1 MKGLL
6 LKEFLMLKKGSTML
20 IIFFILFGING
31 LAGNATVFFLFPLFT
46 DLLLYGHI
54 NYDEQSKWQQ
64 YSIAMP
70 YGRKTIVSS
79 KYIAMAIGAVVS
91 TVLVVLLYSVT
102 VAIGKAEFSLK
113 SLIGY
118 VILSL
123 AVGIVYPTFF
133 LPLAYKFN
141 SEKGRTIMLF
151 LNVASGAIA
160 VFLLSA
166 IDGTG
171 ILAKLSNYTDILPYI
186 SIAAVLV
193 LFALSWLISV
203 KIYEKRD
210 L

>member
-6 LKEFLMLKKGSTML
+6 LKEFVMLKKGAATLLIFLGFFGLSGPAGNPTML
-20 IIFFILFGING
+20 
-31 LAGNATVFFLFPLFT
+31 FLIPLFSAV
-46 DLLLYGHI
+46 LLYGHI

-70 YGRKTIVSS
+70 YGRKKIVSS
-79 KYIAMAIGAVVS
+79 KYVAMVIAAVFS
-91 TVLVVLLYSVT
+91 TVLVVLLYSVS
-102 VAIGKAEFSLK
+102 VAIGKAEYSLK

-123 AVGIVYPTFF
+123 AIGIVYPTFF

-151 LNVASGAIA
+151 LNGASGAIA
-160 VFLLSA
+160 VFLLTA

-171 ILAKLSNYTDILPYI
+171 ILAKLSNYTNILPYI
-186 SIAAVLV
+186 AIAAVLV
-193 LFALSWLISV
+193 LFALSWIISI

>member
-6 LKEFLMLKKGSTML
+6 LKEFLMLKKGAATLLIFLGCFGLIGPSGNPTML
-20 IIFFILFGING
+20 LMI
-31 LAGNATVFFLFPLFT
+31 PLFSAI
-46 DLLLYGHI
+46 LLYGHI

-64 YSIAMP
+64 YSIALP
-70 YGRKTIVSS
+70 YGRKMIVSA
-79 KYIAMAIGAVVS
+79 KYAAMAIGAVVS
-91 TVLVVLLYSVT
+91 TVLVVLLHGVT

-113 SLIGY
+113 DLVGHL
-118 VILSL
+118 VLSL
-123 AVGIVYPTFF
+123 AIGIIYPTFF

-151 LNVASGAIA
+151 LNGASGAIA

-166 IDGTG
+166 IEATG
-171 ILAKLSNYTDILPYI
+171 ILAKLSNYTNILPYI
-186 SIAAVLV
+186 AVAAVLV
-193 LFALSWLISV
+193 LFALSWIISV

>member
-6 LKEFLMLKKGSTML
+6 LKELIMLKKGAATLLIFLGCFGLIGPSGNPTML
-20 IIFFILFGING
+20 LMI
-31 LAGNATVFFLFPLFT
+31 PLFSAI
-46 DLLLYGHI
+46 LLYGHI

-64 YSIAMP
+64 YSIALP
-70 YGRKTIVSS
+70 YGRKMIVSA
-79 KYIAMAIGAVVS
+79 KYAAMAIGAVVS
-91 TVLVVLLYSVT
+91 TVLVVLLYGVT

-113 SLIGY
+113 DLVGHL
-118 VILSL
+118 VLSL
-123 AVGIVYPTFF
+123 AIGIVYPSFF

-151 LNVASGAIA
+151 LNGASGAIA

-171 ILAKLSNYTDILPYI
+171 ILAKLSNYTNILPYI
-186 SIAAVLV
+186 AIAAVLV

>member
-6 LKEFLMLKKGSTML
+6 LKEFLMLKKGWVTL
-20 IIFFILFGING
+20 VIFFIAFGIDG
-31 LAGNATVFFLFPLFT
+31 VGSDFICFMLPLFVAI
-46 DLLLYGHI
+46 LLYGHI

-64 YSIAMP
+64 YSIALP
-70 YGRKTIVSS
+70 YGRKMIVSA
-79 KYIAMAIGAVVS
+79 KYAAMAIGAVVS
-91 TVLVVLLYSVT
+91 TVLVVLLYGVT

-113 SLIGY
+113 DLVGHL
-118 VILSL
+118 VLSL
-123 AVGIVYPTFF
+123 AIGIVYPSFF

-151 LNVASGAIA
+151 LNGASGAIA

-171 ILAKLSNYTDILPYI
+171 ILAKLSNYTNILPYI
-186 SIAAVLV
+186 AIAAVLV

>member
-6 LKEFLMLKKGSTML
+6 LKEFLMLKKGAAALLIFLGCFGLFGPAGNLTML
-20 IIFFILFGING
+20 LLI
-31 LAGNATVFFLFPLFT
+31 PLFSAV
-46 DLLLYGHI
+46 LLYGHI

-64 YSIAMP
+64 YSIALP
-70 YGRKTIVSS
+70 YGRKMIVSA
-79 KYIAMAIGAVVS
+79 KYAAMAIGAVVS

-102 VAIGKAEFSLK
+102 VAIGKAEFTLK
-113 SLIGY
+113 DLVGY
-118 VILSL
+118 AILSL
-123 AVGIVYPTFF
+123 AIGIIYPTFF

-151 LNVASGAIA
+151 LNGASGAIA

-166 IDGTG
+166 IEATG
-171 ILAKLSNYTDILPYI
+171 ILAKLSNYTNILPYI
-186 SIAAVLV
+186 AIAAVLV
-193 LFALSWLISV
+193 LFALSWFASV

>member
-6 LKEFLMLKKGSTML
+6 LKELIMLKKGAATLL
-20 IIFFILFGING
+20 IFLGCFGLIG
-31 LAGNATVFFLFPLFT
+31 PAGNLTILLLIPLFSAV
-46 DLLLYGHI
+46 LLYGHI

-64 YSIAMP
+64 YSIALP

-79 KYIAMAIGAVVS
+79 KYVAMAIGAVVS
-91 TVLVVLLYSVT
+91 TVLVGFLYGVT
-102 VAIGKAEFSLK
+102 VAIGKAESSLK

-141 SEKGRTIMLF
+141 SEKGRLIMMF
-151 LNVASGAIA
+151 LNGASGAIA
-160 VFLLSA
+160 VFLLSVIEA
-166 IDGTG
+166 TG
-171 ILAKLSNYTDILPYI
+171 IVAKLSNYTNILPYI
-186 SIAAVLV
+186 AVAAVLV
-193 LFALSWLISV
+193 LFALSWIISV

>member
-6 LKEFLMLKKGSTML
+6 LKEFLMLKKGWVAL
-20 IIFFILFGING
+20 VIFFIAFGLGGI
-31 LAGNATVFFLFPLFT
+31 GNDFMCFMLPLFIAI
-46 DLLLYGHI
+46 LLYGHI

-64 YSIAMP
+64 YSIVLP
-70 YGRKTIVSS
+70 YGRKMIVSA
-79 KYIAMAIGAVVS
+79 KYAAMAIGAVVS
-91 TVLVVLLYSVT
+91 TVLVVLLYGVT
-102 VAIGKAEFSLK
+102 VAIGKAEFSLND
-113 SLIGY
+113 LVGHL
-118 VILSL
+118 VLSL
-123 AVGIVYPTFF
+123 AIGIVYPSFF

-151 LNVASGAIA
+151 LNGASGAIA

-171 ILAKLSNYTDILPYI
+171 ILAKLSNYTNILPYI
-186 SIAAVLV
+186 AIAAVLV

>member
-6 LKEFLMLKKGSTML
+6 LKEFFMLKKNSIGFLLFIAVFLIGGFKGNPAVLFML
-20 IIFFILFGING
+20 
-31 LAGNATVFFLFPLFT
+31 PLYMAI
-46 DLLLYGHI
+46 LLYGHM
-54 NYDEQSKWQQ
+54 NFDEQCKWQQ
-64 YSIAMP
+64 YSMAMP
-70 YGRKTIVSS
+70 YGRKMIVSS
-79 KYIAMAIGAVVS
+79 KYVAMAIAAVVS
-91 TVLVVLLYSVT
+91 SIIVT
-102 VAIGKAEFSLK
+102 IFYGVGIAIDATGFS
-113 SLIGY
+113 SSSI
-118 VILSL
+118 VSSIILSL
-123 AVGIVYPTFF
+123 AIGIIYPTFI

-151 LNVASGAIA
+151 LNGASGAIA

-171 ILAKLSNYTDILPYI
+171 ILAKLSNYTNILPYI
-186 SIAAVLV
+186 ATASVLV

>member
-6 LKEFLMLKKGSTML
+6 LKELIMLKKGAATLLIFLGCFGLIGPSGNPTML
-20 IIFFILFGING
+20 LMI
-31 LAGNATVFFLFPLFT
+31 PLFSAI
-46 DLLLYGHI
+46 LLYGHI

-64 YSIAMP
+64 YSIALP
-70 YGRKTIVSS
+70 YGRKMIVSA
-79 KYIAMAIGAVVS
+79 KYAAMAIGAVVS
-91 TVLVVLLYSVT
+91 TVLVVLLYGVT

-113 SLIGY
+113 DLVGY
-118 VILSL
+118 LVLSL
-123 AVGIVYPTFF
+123 AIGIVYPSFF

-151 LNVASGAIA
+151 LNGASGAIA

-171 ILAKLSNYTDILPYI
+171 ILAKLSNYTNILPYI
-186 SIAAVLV
+186 AIAAVLV
-193 LFALSWLISV
+193 LFALSWLISI

>member
-6 LKEFLMLKKGSTML
+6 LKELIMLKKGSVIL

-31 LAGNATVFFLFPLFT
+31 LAGNATMFFLFPLFT

-64 YSIAMP
+64 YSIALP

-79 KYIAMAIGAVVS
+79 KYVAMAVGAVVS
-91 TVLVVLLYSVT
+91 TAIVVLSYGVS

-113 SLIGY
+113 SLVGY

-123 AVGIVYPTFF
+123 AIGIVYPTFF

-151 LNVASGAIA
+151 LNGASGAIA
-160 VFLLSA
+160 VFLLTA

-171 ILAKLSNYTDILPYI
+171 IVAKLSNYTNILPYI
-186 SIAAVLV
+186 AIAAVIV
-193 LFALSWLISV
+193 LFALSWFISV

>member
-6 LKEFLMLKKGSTML
+6 LKEFLMLKKGWVTL
-20 IIFFILFGING
+20 VIFFIAFGIG
-31 LAGNATVFFLFPLFT
+31 GIGSDFMCFMLPLFVAI
-46 DLLLYGHI
+46 LLYGHI

-64 YSIAMP
+64 YSIALP
-70 YGRKTIVSS
+70 YGRKMIVSA
-79 KYIAMAIGAVVS
+79 KYAAMAIGAVVS
-91 TVLVVLLYSVT
+91 TVLVVLLYGVT
-102 VAIGKAEFSLK
+102 VAIGKAEFTLK
-113 SLIGY
+113 DLVGY
-118 VILSL
+118 AILSL

-151 LNVASGAIA
+151 LNGASGAIA

-166 IDGTG
+166 IEATG
-171 ILAKLSNYTDILPYI
+171 ILAKLSNYTNILPYI
-186 SIAAVLV
+186 AIAAVLV

-203 KIYEKRD
+203 KIYEKRE

>member
-6 LKEFLMLKKGSTML
+6 IKEFIMLKKGAATLLIFLGIFGLSGFAGNTTML
-20 IIFFILFGING
+20 
-31 LAGNATVFFLFPLFT
+31 FLLPLFSAV
-46 DLLLYGHI
+46 LLYGHI

-70 YGRKTIVSS
+70 YGRKMIVSA
-79 KYIAMAIGAVVS
+79 KYVAMAIAAIMS
-91 TVLVVLLYSVT
+91 TSLLIICYAISIVL
-102 VAIGKAEFSLK
+102 GKTEFSLN
-113 SLIGY
+113 SLLGYILLSIAIGIIY
-118 VILSL
+118 PSL
-123 AVGIVYPTFF
+123 F

-141 SEKGRTIMLF
+141 SEKGRTIMMF
-151 LNVASGAIA
+151 LNGASGAIA

-171 ILAKLSNYTDILPYI
+171 VLAKLSSYTNILPYI
-186 SIAAVLV
+186 LIAVLVV
-193 LFALSWLISV
+193 LFALSWFISV

>member
-6 LKEFLMLKKGSTML
+6 LKEFLMLKKGWVTL
-20 IIFFILFGING
+20 VIFFIAFGLG
-31 LAGNATVFFLFPLFT
+31 GVGNDFMCFMLPLF
-46 DLLLYGHI
+46 LAILLYGHI

-64 YSIAMP
+64 YSIALP
-70 YGRKTIVSS
+70 YGRKMIVSA
-79 KYIAMAIGAVVS
+79 KYAAMAIGAVVS
-91 TVLVVLLYSVT
+91 TVLVVLLYGVT

-113 SLIGY
+113 DLVGHL
-118 VILSL
+118 VLSI
-123 AVGIVYPTFF
+123 AIGIVYPSFF

-151 LNVASGAIA
+151 LNGASGAIA

-171 ILAKLSNYTDILPYI
+171 ILAKLSNYTNILPYI
-186 SIAAVLV
+186 AIAAVLV
-193 LFALSWLISV
+193 LFALSWFASV